1 MVAYQYATFMP
12 GRYPASISVIGGTG
26 LVTPTF

>member
-1 MVAYQYATFMP
+1 MVAYQYACFIA
-12 GRYPASISVIGGTG
+12 GRYPASISVISGTG